1 MAGKSAVLSVRI
13 IADATK
19 AAAGFN
25 DAEKQVEGFTG
36 KLDRIGGTVDK
47 AAGYATAAAGAYIG
61 LAKTFTDSASEMEQS
76 TGAVEAVFKG
86 QADQIKQ
93 LAAEASKSVGLA
105 ASDYQNMAS
114 VMGSQ
119 LMNMGIAQEEV
130 VGTTSDLITLGG
142 DLASMFG
149 GTTAD
154 AVDALSS
161 LLRGERDPIE
171 RYAVSMNQAA
181 VNAKMAEMGL
191 SGLEG
196 EAAKQAETQATLAL
210 LFEQTADA
218 QGNFARETDT
228 AAGSA
233 QIAAAEWE
241 NAKAKLGEQFLPIAV
256 QAAEWLGKIAQAA
269 GENPELFMQIGI
281 AVGVAAGAL
290 MGISGTIKIIQSA
303 SAAFKIFNMVIAANP
318 VGLAVTAIAALAA
331 GLIYA
336 YQNSETFRNGVDTMG
351 RFVKQQLEWVGETV
365 LAVGQFFTN
374 PIESVQNFARIAGER
389 LDMVQNI
396 LGTVRDWL
404 TRVGNSG
411 TGMGNKIAS
420 AIAGV
425 IGWLEKMIGWVRSAW
440 EWVEGL
446 FSSWNKTNNEAN
458 SYRGGS
464 ITAAGSDPDMTMQLA
479 NTEILKF
486 SSTLPDMTMQAAAP
500 DVTAQRVNTL
510 AGINSARG
518 TTIINYEINVSGS
531 LDGDEAAEKI
541 IKLIKKH
548 DDRQVF

>member
-13 IADATK
+13 IADAAK
-19 AAAGFN
+19 AASGFS
-25 DAEKQVEGFTG
+25 DAEKQVEGFSG
-36 KLDRIGGTVDK
+36 KMERAGQVVDK
-47 AAGYATAAAGAYIG
+47 AAGYATAAAGAY
-61 LAKTFTDSASEMEQS
+61 AAFAYDAMQSASELEQAN
-76 TGAVEAVFKG
+76 GAVTSVFKDQAG
-86 QADQIKQ
+86 QIDE
-93 LAAEASKSVGLA
+93 LAKGAAQSVGLA
-105 ASDYQNMAS
+105 ESAYKNMAS

-119 LMNMGIAQEEV
+119 LGNMGIAQSEV
-130 VGTTSDLITLGG
+130 AGQTEQLISLGA

-149 GTTAD
+149 GTTSE

-228 AAGSA
+228 AAGST

-241 NAKAKLGEQFLPIAV
+241 NAKAALGEQFLPIAV
-256 QAAEWLGKIAQAA
+256 QAAEWVSKLATAA
-269 GENPELFMQIGI
+269 GENPEVFRAIGI
-281 AVGVAAGAL
+281 TVGIAAGAL
-290 MGISGTIKIIQSA
+290 MGISGTIKVIEMA

-318 VGLAVTAIAALAA
+318 VGLAVTAVAALAA

-365 LAVGQFFTN
+365 LAVGKFFTN
-374 PIESVQNFARIAGER
+374 PIEAVQDFARIAGER

-464 ITAAGSDPDMTMQLA
+464 ITAADSGPDMTADLARAEILKFTAQVPDMTMAAWAPLA
-479 NTEILKF
+479 TADRVSAL
-486 SSTLPDMTMQAAAP
+486 ST
-500 DVTAQRVNTL
+500 
-510 AGINSARG
+510 GGSARG

-541 IKLIKKH
+541 INLIKKH
-548 DDRQVF
+548 DDRQGF